1 MLLPI
6 ADELVEIK
14 AEPHAVEFACEE
26 EQEKEN
32 HGQGE
37 NQVPLVL
44 AVFDVPL
51 GELLLL
57 VRFVDFVRR
66 QFYRLGN

>member
-1 MLLPI
+1 MLLPK

-37 NQVPLVL
+37 SQVRLVL